1 MADTISR
8 FPTLSHWGAYT
19 AVVQGGRLAGCEPFA
34 HDQAPSPL
42 IHAMPDLVHSPLR
55 VARPSVRAS
64 WLRHRGAPE
73 LRGVEGYVEV
83 EWDMALRLVHEELQ
97 RVRAE
102 HGPPRSSAAPMAGPT
117 YRLHHART
125 LTHRFL
131 YAGGGC
137 VDQAGNYS
145 WGAAQ
150 FLLPHI
156 IGTYAP
162 VTGRVT
168 DWNSV
173 VGNTR
178 LLIAFGGI
186 ALRNTQ
192 ITSGGA
198 GDHPTPGWLA
208 RARAAGMRTVIVS
221 PSRGDAPEAL
231 DAEWVPIRPNTDA
244 ALMLGMAYTLL
255 SEGLHDAD
263 FVARCCNGFETYA
276 DYVLGRAGGQAR
288 TPEWAEGVCGV
299 PAATI
304 RRLARE
310 AAGCRTLL
318 TCAWSLQRSHRGE
331 QPYWGS
337 VALAALLGQ
346 IGLPGGGFAFG
357 HGSMNGAGNP
367 RPDLPAPEMRAGR
380 NPAGVSIPV
389 ARMADMLLHPGQPY
403 EFNVPRRC
411 LSGHPAGVLGRRQP
425 FHHHQDLNRLARAWT
440 RPETIIVHEPWWT
453 PTARR
458 ADIVLPA
465 TTTLERNDVGGSSR
479 DRYILAMR
487 RRWRPSA
494 TAATT
499 STSIA
504 SWRRWLAS
512 SRSIPKAVTR
522 WPGSAISTNRCS
534 AWEAQQLTLPD
545 FDAFWERGHVALP
558 EPPRDFVLFE
568 QFRADPQAHPL
579 KTASGKL
586 ELHSEALAGF
596 GYADC
601 PPHPAWLP
609 PAEWLGAE
617 AAREWPLHLVTCQPA
632 GRLHSQLDQSNAA
645 REAEIAY
652 REPVRMHPARR
663 ARAASARGTWC
674 ACTTNAAPA
683 WAAPTWTRAWRAAW
697 WSWPRAPGSTRATR
711 RWSATAIRTC

>member
-102 HGPPRSSAAPMAGPT
+102 HGPAAIFGGSYGWSSAG
-117 YRLHHART
+117 RLHHART

-208 RARAAGMRTVIVS
+208 RARAAGMRTMIVS

-244 ALMLGMAYTLL
+244 ALMLGMAHTLL

-367 RPDLPAPEMRAGR
+367 RPDLPAPEMRA
-380 NPAGVSIPV
+380 A
-389 ARMADMLLHPGQPY
+389 AT
-403 EFNVPRRC
+403 
-411 LSGHPAGVLGRRQP
+411 RQASRFP
-425 FHHHQDLNRLARAWT
+425 WRAW
-440 RPETIIVHEPWWT
+440 
-453 PTARR
+453 PTCCC
-458 ADIVLPA
+458 IPA
-465 TTTLERNDVGGSSR
+465 SPMNS
-479 DRYILAMR
+479 
-487 RRWRPSA
+487 
-494 TAATT
+494 TAA
-499 STSIA
+499 
-504 SWRRWLAS
+504 
-512 SRSIPKAVTR
+512 
-522 WPGSAISTNRCS
+522 
-534 AWEAQQLTLPD
+534 
-545 FDAFWERGHVALP
+545 
-558 EPPRDFVLFE
+558 
-568 QFRADPQAHPL
+568 
-579 KTASGKL
+579 
-586 ELHSEALAGF
+586 
-596 GYADC
+596 
-601 PPHPAWLP
+601 
-609 PAEWLGAE
+609 
-617 AAREWPLHLVTCQPA
+617 
-632 GRLHSQLDQSNAA
+632 
-645 REAEIAY
+645 
-652 REPVRMHPARR
+652 
-663 ARAASARGTWC
+663 AAS
-674 ACTTNAAPA
+674 
-683 WAAPTWTRAWRAAW
+683 
-697 WSWPRAPGSTRATR
+697 
-711 RWSATAIRTC
+711 IRTSGWCTGPAATPSITTRT

>member
-1 MADTISR
+1 M
-8 FPTLSHWGAYT
+8 
-19 AVVQGGRLAGCEPFA
+19 
-34 HDQAPSPL
+34 
-42 IHAMPDLVHSPLR
+42 
-55 VARPSVRAS
+55 
-64 WLRHRGAPE
+64 
-73 LRGVEGYVEV
+73 
-83 EWDMALRLVHEELQ
+83 
-97 RVRAE
+97 
-102 HGPPRSSAAPMAGPT
+102 
-117 YRLHHART
+117 HHART

-208 RARAAGMRTVIVS
+208 RARAAGMRTMIVS

-244 ALMLGMAYTLL
+244 ALMLGMAHTLL

-337 VALAALLGQ
+337 VALAALL
-346 IGLPGGGFAFG
+346 AR
-357 HGSMNGAGNP
+357 SAC
-367 RPDLPAPEMRAGR
+367 PAAASP
-380 NPAGVSIPV
+380 
-389 ARMADMLLHPGQPY
+389 
-403 EFNVPRRC
+403 
-411 LSGHPAGVLGRRQP
+411 SG
-425 FHHHQDLNRLARAWT
+425 
-440 RPETIIVHEPWWT
+440 
-453 PTARR
+453 TAR
-458 ADIVLPA
+458 
-465 TTTLERNDVGGSSR
+465 
-479 DRYILAMR
+479 
-487 RRWRPSA
+487 
-494 TAATT
+494 
-499 STSIA
+499 
-504 SWRRWLAS
+504 
-512 SRSIPKAVTR
+512 
-522 WPGSAISTNRCS
+522 
-534 AWEAQQLTLPD
+534 
-545 FDAFWERGHVALP
+545 
-558 EPPRDFVLFE
+558 
-568 QFRADPQAHPL
+568 
-579 KTASGKL
+579 
-586 ELHSEALAGF
+586 
-596 GYADC
+596 
-601 PPHPAWLP
+601 
-609 PAEWLGAE
+609 
-617 AAREWPLHLVTCQPA
+617 
-632 GRLHSQLDQSNAA
+632 
-645 REAEIAY
+645 
-652 REPVRMHPARR
+652 
-663 ARAASARGTWC
+663 
-674 ACTTNAAPA
+674 
-683 WAAPTWTRAWRAAW
+683 
-697 WSWPRAPGSTRATR
+697 
-711 RWSATAIRTC
+711 

>member
-102 HGPPRSSAAPMAGPT
+102 HGPAAIFGGSYGWSSAG
-117 YRLHHART
+117 RLHHART

-208 RARAAGMRTVIVS
+208 RARAAGMRTMIVS

-244 ALMLGMAYTLL
+244 ALMLGMAHTLL

-276 DYVLGRAGGQAR
+276 DYVLAA
-288 TPEWAEGVCGV
+288 
-299 PAATI
+299 PAA
-304 RRLARE
+304 R
-310 AAGCRTLL
+310 
-318 TCAWSLQRSHRGE
+318 
-331 QPYWGS
+331 
-337 VALAALLGQ
+337 
-346 IGLPGGGFAFG
+346 
-357 HGSMNGAGNP
+357 
-367 RPDLPAPEMRAGR
+367 
-380 NPAGVSIPV
+380 
-389 ARMADMLLHPGQPY
+389 
-403 EFNVPRRC
+403 
-411 LSGHPAGVLGRRQP
+411 
-425 FHHHQDLNRLARAWT
+425 
-440 RPETIIVHEPWWT
+440 
-453 PTARR
+453 
-458 ADIVLPA
+458 
-465 TTTLERNDVGGSSR
+465 
-479 DRYILAMR
+479 
-487 RRWRPSA
+487 
-494 TAATT
+494 
-499 STSIA
+499 
-504 SWRRWLAS
+504 
-512 SRSIPKAVTR
+512 
-522 WPGSAISTNRCS
+522 
-534 AWEAQQLTLPD
+534 
-545 FDAFWERGHVALP
+545 
-558 EPPRDFVLFE
+558 
-568 QFRADPQAHPL
+568 
-579 KTASGKL
+579 
-586 ELHSEALAGF
+586 
-596 GYADC
+596 
-601 PPHPAWLP
+601 
-609 PAEWLGAE
+609 
-617 AAREWPLHLVTCQPA
+617 
-632 GRLHSQLDQSNAA
+632 
-645 REAEIAY
+645 
-652 REPVRMHPARR
+652 PARR
-663 ARAASARGTWC
+663 NGRKASA
-674 ACTTNAAPA
+674 ACRRPPSAG
-683 WAAPTWTRAWRAAW
+683 WRA
-697 WSWPRAPGSTRATR
+697 R
-711 RWSATAIRTC
+711 RPAAARC